1 MLTLLHLLSSVA
13 LLVWGTHIVRTG
25 IMRVYGANL
34 RRVLSDS
41 VEKKPLAFV
50 SGIGVTALV
59 QSSNA
64 TTMLVT
70 SFVAQDL
77 VALTPALVIVLG
89 ADVGTALMARILTFD
104 LSWLSPLLIFIG
116 VIFFLGRKQTRAGQ
130 LGRVGIGLGLILLAL
145 ELIVQAVTPI
155 TQANGVQV
163 IFASLT
169 GDIMLD
175 ALIGAVFAIV
185 SYSSLA
191 AVLLTATL
199 ASAGVISFP
208 VALCLVIGANLGSGL
223 LAMLNNSAANAAARR
238 VALGSL
244 LFKLVGS
251 LIILPFVHLLA
262 GIMQKLPLSDAELV
276 IYFHVFYNLV
286 RCLAMVPFAAPMARF
301 CERLIRDEPELD
313 ARLKPKH
320 LDTSALDTPAL
331 GLANA
336 ARETLRMGDAME
348 TMLEGLQK
356 VMHGEPREEKELR
369 RLADD
374 INVLYTAIKLYLAQM
389 PKEDLPEEDSRR
401 WAETIE
407 MALNLEM
414 AGDIL
419 ERMSGD
425 VADKSLA
432 AGRAFSAEGMKELDA
447 QLELLTSNLRLSL
460 SVFLSRD
467 ITSAKRL
474 RRAKHRFRITNRRY
488 SHAHVD
494 RLHQQ
499 NVQSIETS
507 SLHLG
512 LLGDMKRLNSLFCSV
527 AYSVMEQ
534 PDEDDER
541 DEY

>member
-1 MLTLLHLLSSVA
+1 MLTLLHLLSAVA

-25 IMRVYGANL
+25 VMRVFGARL
-34 RRVLSDS
+34 RTVLSSS
-41 VEKKPLAFV
+41 VEKKPLAFCA
-50 SGIGVTALV
+50 GIGVTALV

-64 TTMLVT
+64 TTLLVT

-77 VALTPALVIVLG
+77 VALAPALVIVLG

-155 TQANGVQV
+155 TEANGVQV

-199 ASAGVISFP
+199 TAAGAISFP

-251 LIILPFVHLLA
+251 LIILPFVYPLA
-262 GIMQKLPLSDAELV
+262 NLMDNLPLPKAELV

-286 RCLAMVPFAAPMARF
+286 RCLAMVPFAEPMARF

-331 GLANA
+331 ALANA

-374 INVLYTAIKLYLAQM
+374 INVLYTAIKLYLARIPQD
-389 PKEDLPEEDSRR
+389 ELAEEESRR
-401 WAETIE
+401 WAEIIE
-407 MALNLEM
+407 MSLNLEQ
-414 AGDIL
+414 ASDIV
-419 ERMSGD
+419 ERMGSEI
-425 VADKSLA
+425 ADKSLA
-432 AGRAFSAEGMKELDA
+432 ARRAFSVEGLKELEA
-447 QLELLTSNLRLSL
+447 LHEQLLSNLKLAML
-460 SVFLSRD
+460 VFFSSD
-467 ITSAKRL
+467 VPSARRL
-474 RRAKHRFRITNRRY
+474 RRNKHRFRILNRRY
-488 SHAHVD
+488 SHAHVE

-507 SLHLG
+507 SCTWG
-512 LLGDMKRLNSLFCSV
+512 C
-527 AYSVMEQ
+527 
-534 PDEDDER
+534 
-541 DEY
+541 